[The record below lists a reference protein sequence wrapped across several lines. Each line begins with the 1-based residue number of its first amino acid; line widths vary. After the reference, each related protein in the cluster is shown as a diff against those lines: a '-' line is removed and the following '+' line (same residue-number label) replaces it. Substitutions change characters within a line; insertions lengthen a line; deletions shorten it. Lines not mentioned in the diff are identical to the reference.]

1 MLPALVVRFAA
12 VAAEYGNT
20 RIPGTGSR
28 TPASHRK
35 RRATHRIGFAISPL
49 GGASDRGRAAP
60 ELTRR
65 RFLGALAAA
74 TVAGVGAARLVV
86 DPQPRT
92 FAQTPAADVA
102 TSGPNAPSALLPPP
116 PLSDRIPLPGGGA
129 LTKVPGQGDLL
140 ALTVDDGVNSEVV
153 RAYTQFAKDTGIR
166 LTFFVNGI
174 YKSWT
179 ENLGMLRP
187 LVDSGQIQLGNHT
200 WSHPDLTT
208 LSKDEVAQQITRNDE
223 FLKKTYGIGAK
234 PYWRPPYAKRNATV
248 DAVAADL
255 GYTVPTLWSGSLSD
269 STLITEDYIV
279 KMADQYFTP
288 QAIVIGHLNHPP
300 VTHVYPQLVEII
312 RDRNLRTVTLN
323 DVFLKTP

>member
-1 MLPALVVRFAA
+1 
-12 VAAEYGNT
+12 VAAEFGNT

-28 TPASHRK
+28 VPTSHRK
-35 RRATHRIGFAISPL
+35 RTPKHRAGVASSPFS
-49 GGASDRGRAAP
+49 ASDRGPAAS
-60 ELTRR
+60 ELNRR

-92 FAQTPAADVA
+92 FAQAPAARVA
-102 TSGPNAPSALLPPP
+102 TSGPTAPSALLPPP
-116 PLSDRIPLPGGGA
+116 PLGARVPLPGGGA
-129 LTKVPGQGDLL
+129 LSKIPGQGDLL

-166 LTFFVNGI
+166 LTFFVNGV

-179 ENLGMLRP
+179 ENLDMLRP

-208 LSKDEVAQQITRNDE
+208 LPKDQIAQQIGRNDQ

-234 PYWRPPYAKRNATV
+234 PFWRPPYGKHNAAV
-248 DAVAADL
+248 DAVAADF

-269 STLITEDYIV
+269 STVITEDYIV
-279 KMADQYFTP
+279 QMADKYFTP
-288 QAIVIGHLNHPP
+288 QSIVLGHLNHQP

-312 RDRNLRTVTLN
+312 RDRDLRTVTLN
-323 DVFLKTP
+323 DVFLNNT

>member
-1 MLPALVVRFAA
+1 MVRFAA
-12 VAAEYGNT
+12 VAAEFGNT

-28 TPASHRK
+28 VPTSHRK
-35 RRATHRIGFAISPL
+35 RTPKHRAGVASSPFS
-49 GGASDRGRAAP
+49 ASDRGPAAS
-60 ELTRR
+60 ELNRR

-92 FAQTPAADVA
+92 FAQAPAARVA
-102 TSGPNAPSALLPPP
+102 TSGPSAPSALLPPP
-116 PLSDRIPLPGGGA
+116 PLGARVPLPGGGA
-129 LTKVPGQGDLL
+129 LSKIPGQGDLL

-166 LTFFVNGI
+166 LTFFVNGV

-179 ENLGMLRP
+179 ENLDMLRP

-208 LSKDEVAQQITRNDE
+208 LPKDQIAQQIGRNDQ

-234 PYWRPPYAKRNATV
+234 PFWRPPYGKHNAAV
-248 DAVAADL
+248 DAVAADF

-269 STLITEDYIV
+269 STVITEDYIV
-279 KMADQYFTP
+279 QMADKYFTP
-288 QAIVIGHLNHPP
+288 QSIVLGHLNHQP

-312 RDRNLRTVTLN
+312 RDRDLRTVTLN
-323 DVFLKTP
+323 DVFLNNT

>member
-1 MLPALVVRFAA
+1 M
-12 VAAEYGNT
+12 AAEFGNT
-20 RIPGTGSR
+20 GIRGTGSR
-28 TPASHRK
+28 VPTSHRK
-35 RRATHRIGFAISPL
+35 RPTRN
-49 GGASDRGRAAP
+49 RGTFLIPPFGSGAAP
-60 ELTRR
+60 ELNRR

-92 FAQTPAADVA
+92 FAQTPPANVA
-102 TSGPNAPSALLPPP
+102 TSGPTAPSALLPPP
-116 PLSDRIPLPGGGA
+116 PPSARIPLPGGGA
-129 LTKVPGQGDLL
+129 LTKIPGEGDLL

-166 LTFFVNGI
+166 LTFFVNGV
-174 YKSWT
+174 YDSWT
-179 ENLGMLRP
+179 ENTDLLRP

-208 LSKDEVAQQITRNDE
+208 LPKDQIAQQLTRNDQ

-234 PYWRPPYAKRNATV
+234 PYWRPPYAKRNAAV

-269 STLITEDYIV
+269 STLIHEDYIV

-288 QAIVIGHLNHPP
+288 QSIVIGHLNHPP
-300 VTHVYPQLVEII
+300 VTHVYPQLVDII
-312 RDRNLRTVTLN
+312 RDRDLRTVTLN
-323 DVFLKTP
+323 DIFLKTP

>member
-1 MLPALVVRFAA
+1 
-12 VAAEYGNT
+12 VAAEFGEPGF
-20 RIPGTGSR
+20 RASARGTGSR
-28 TPASHRK
+28 VPTSHRK
-35 RRATHRIGFAISPL
+35 RPARNRAAFPGF
-49 GGASDRGRAAP
+49 GGGAP
-60 ELTRR
+60 ELNRR

-92 FAQTPAADVA
+92 FAQTPPANVA
-102 TSGPNAPSALLPPP
+102 TSGPTAPSALLPPP
-116 PLSDRIPLPGGGA
+116 PLSARVPLPGGGA
-129 LTKVPGQGDLL
+129 LTKIPGEGDLL

-166 LTFFVNGI
+166 LTFFVNGV

-179 ENLGMLRP
+179 ENLDLLRP

-208 LSKDEVAQQITRNDE
+208 LPKDQIAQQLTRNDE

-234 PYWRPPYAKRNATV
+234 PYWRPPYAKRNAAV

-279 KMADQYFTP
+279 KMADQYFNP
-288 QAIVIGHLNHPP
+288 QSIVIGHLNHLP
-300 VTHVYPQLVEII
+300 VTHVYPQLVDII
-312 RDRNLRTVTLN
+312 RDRDLRTVTLN